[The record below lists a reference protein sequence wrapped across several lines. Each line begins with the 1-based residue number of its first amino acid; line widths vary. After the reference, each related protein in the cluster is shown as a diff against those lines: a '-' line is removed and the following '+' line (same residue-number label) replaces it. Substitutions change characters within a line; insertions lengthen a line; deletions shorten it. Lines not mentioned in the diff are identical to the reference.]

1 MSAVPDAPPT
11 TADMAR
17 DADLA
22 LVLAQGRP
30 VGPASGEVRKRLRSH
45 IGLLVD
51 PAEEYAKDL
60 TDPRARDIASGTVE
74 HARGLLRD
82 QDGDPAAMLRLLGKA
97 VHHLLR
103 YASHVQRHERRT

>member
-1 MSAVPDAPPT
+1 MSAVPGASPT
-11 TADMAR
+11 DMVR

-22 LVLAQGRP
+22 LALAQGRP
-30 VGPASGEVRKRLRSH
+30 AGPAADEVRKRLRSH

-51 PAEEYAKDL
+51 PAEEYAKGLADS
-60 TDPRARDIASGTVE
+60 RARGIATATVE

-97 VHHLLR
+97 VHHLMR
-103 YASHVQRHERRT
+103 YASHVQRHSQLR